1 MLSCISRI
9 NEFRDLQSIS
19 PRKRSEEVHAICRQ
33 LRNLT
38 QVIQIKDEASSNALD
53 ISRIILTAELYRKA
67 ALLYLEQ
74 AANDFSRPAVYV
86 ELLMEECFVILDQ
99 LRLCTSPWPLFILAS
114 WCMKDEH
121 RVKILDTLE
130 QMHLKR
136 KIQNVRTMETIIQAL
151 WRRMDLLTTDGAW
164 VNINWRNLIDMREGM
179 PSFI

>member
-1 MLSCISRI
+1 
-9 NEFRDLQSIS
+9 
-19 PRKRSEEVHAICRQ
+19 
-33 LRNLT
+33 
-38 QVIQIKDEASSNALD
+38 
-53 ISRIILTAELYRKA
+53 
-67 ALLYLEQ
+67 
-74 AANDFSRPAVYV
+74 
-86 ELLMEECFVILDQ
+86 
-99 LRLCTSPWPLFILAS
+99 
-114 WCMKDEH
+114 MKDEH